1 MQNLIMK
8 RSSLLRLIAFKAQEE
23 PQEPCFIN
31 FVDGIVIIVVV
42 LLISAITAVNNYLQE
57 IQFCNLQT
65 KQDDSN
71 ITVRRSGRVTQIPIR
86 EVCVGDVVQ
95 LDTGAKIPAGGS
107 NPIYFFRQFCSRDL
121 PYRSSFPRPETGV
134 RSSFPRAGVRESPS
148 PTE

>member
-1 MQNLIMK
+1 VRNVILK
-8 RSSLLRLIAFKAQEE
+8 RPYFFASNGLQPQDE

-71 ITVRRSGRVTQIPIR
+71 VTVRRSGRATRIPIR

-95 LDTGAKIPAGGS
+95 LDTGAKIPAG
-107 NPIYFFRQFCSRDL
+107 CD
-121 PYRSSFPRPETGV
+121 PRPPHTKP
-134 RSSFPRAGVRESPS
+134 RSRKRRSPS
-148 PTE
+148 SSPPPQ